1 MDLPIGIFLIIVGL
15 VVLYLDIFK
24 WGWFS
29 ENQHRK
35 PISMYDWIEDKW
47 GGKGSENHYRHYCG
61 FSSFCGSNGG
71 IRGCKR

>member
-47 GGKGSENHYRHYCG
+47 GEKGVRITI
-61 FSSFCGSNGG
+61 G
-71 IRGCKR
+71 IIAGLVAFAAEMVSLGM